1 DMKAFDRVAARWAAA
16 LLLCAVASAGAKAQ
30 DEEFGKNKVQYTHFH
45 WSYIQTDHFDIYFSD
60 GGQYLAEFT
69 ATAAE
74 SAYASISKSFRYQLV
89 NRVPIIVYNSHNDFQ
104 QTNVVS
110 EYLEEGVGGVTELFK
125 NRVILP
131 FEGEYSKF
139 RHVIHHELTHA
150 VVNDMFYGGSIQ
162 SIISNNITLQLPL
175 WFNEGLAEYE
185 SLKWETDSDMFL
197 RDATVHEYLPP
208 ISRMDGYMAYRGGQ
222 ALWWY
227 IAGKYGDQKVGEI
240 LNRIKSTRSVEAGFR
255 GSLGLTMEELNE
267 RFQKEMKVI
276 YWPDIAKREE
286 PQDYARRLT
295 DTRKDG
301 SFYNTS
307 PAISPQGD
315 KVAFISNRNEYFDV
329 FIMNATDGTILQK
342 LVDGQTTANFE
353 ELHLLT
359 PGISWSP
366 DGRRVAIA
374 SKAGEHDAIFLV
386 DVATGAQEELS
397 FDLSGVFS
405 VDWSPKGDAIAFV
418 GNTPSQSDIFLYN
431 LKTKQLENLTDDIY
445 SDERPAWSPDG
456 KKIYFSSDRG
466 DVLTHDSTDIRFH
479 NYNSYDIYSIDVGTR
494 DIVRLTD
501 WERSNQG
508 SPVVSPDG
516 KKILFVSDRNGIN
529 NIYAMDIETGKW
541 RPITNS
547 LSGVYQ
553 LSLSH
558 DGNKLVFSSLINGGF
573 NIFLMRSPFD
583 RDIKTAE
590 LEPTEYFKA
599 LYPPAKEEK
608 PVAAKT
614 ADTVQ
619 RVQALP
625 AMHDTASRAM
635 VMGSD
640 TARVAAAKGT
650 GADTTRVITEK
661 GTGDTT
667 QVAAAGKAAGADTS
681 MYGKDVQ
688 IDFSNYVFNNSYADV
703 VPKDSTIQKLPR
715 ITDNID
721 KEGHYRVNKYK
732 LNFTPDIVYG
742 NAGYDTFYG
751 VTGSTIMVF
760 SDLMGDHQIIF
771 STNLLLDL
779 KNSDFALQYYY
790 LPNRIDFGIGGFHSA
805 RFIALNDIYGGSIYR
820 FQTYGATLSAMYP
833 FNRFDRLEMGLN
845 WFTISKENME
855 ITEAPV
861 ENLTVVVPQLAY
873 IHDTSLWGYTAP
885 MLGSRYKF
893 MLFGTPKFGLS
904 GISFLNATGD
914 YRTYLRL
921 GRNYSLAFRLAGGGS
936 FGGNPQ
942 KFIVGGT
949 SNWINRTFT
958 NDYIPLTQASD
969 YIFLEAGV
977 PLRGYDYNAEIG
989 SRYGLFNF
997 EFRYPLFAFLQ
1008 AGPLPIGLQS
1018 IAGVM
1023 FFDAGSAW
1031 DRGRDYVA
1039 FTHDDQGNLV
1049 TRDLLMGMGTGARI
1063 FFLAFLVRFDIA
1075 WAWNVHSF
1083 SAPKYYF
1090 SLGTDF

>member
-1 DMKAFDRVAARWAAA
+1 MKLFDRTVVRWAAA
-16 LLLCAVASAGAKAQ
+16 LILCVFASGASRAQ
-30 DEEFGKNKVQYTHFH
+30 DEEFGKNKVQYTRFH

-74 SAYASISKSFRYQLV
+74 SAYASLSKSFRYQLV

-110 EYLEEGVGGVTELFK
+110 EYLEEGIGGVTELFK

-131 FEGEYSKF
+131 FEGEYAKF
-139 RHVIHHELTHA
+139 RHVIHHELSHA
-150 VVNDMFYGGSIQ
+150 VINDMFYGGSIQ

-185 SLKWETDSDMFL
+185 ALKWDTDSDMFL

-208 ISRMDGYMAYRGGQ
+208 ISQLYGYFAYRGGQ
-222 ALWWY
+222 SLWWY
-227 IAGKYGDQKVGEI
+227 IAGKYGDQKVGDI
-240 LNRIKSTRSVEAGFR
+240 LNRIKSTRSVEGGFR
-255 GSLGLTMEELNE
+255 GSLGLTLEELNE
-267 RFQKEMKVI
+267 KWQKEMKVI

-286 PQDYARRLT
+286 PADYSRRLT

-329 FIMNATDGTILQK
+329 FIMNATDGSIIQK
-342 LVDGQTTANFE
+342 LVNGQTTNNFE

-366 DGRRVAIA
+366 DGKRIAIA
-374 SKAGEHDAIFLV
+374 SKAGNQDAIFLI
-386 DVATGAQEELS
+386 DVASGDQEQLS
-397 FDLSGVFS
+397 FGLAGIFS

-418 GNTPSQSDIFLYN
+418 GNTASQSDIFVYN
-431 LKTKQLENLTDDIY
+431 LKTKKLVNLTDDIY
-445 SDERPAWSPDG
+445 SDERPTWSPDG
-456 KKIYFSSDRG
+456 KKLYFSSDRG
-466 DVLTHDSTDIRFH
+466 DVVTHDSTDIRFH
-479 NYNSYDIYSIDVGTR
+479 DYNSYDIFSIDVATR
-494 DIVRLTD
+494 DIERLTD
-501 WERSNQG
+501 WSRSNQG

-529 NIYAMDIETGKW
+529 NIYMLNLETKKW

-558 DGNKLVFSSLINGGF
+558 DGSKMVFSSLINGGF

-583 RDIKTAE
+583 RDIKLAE
-590 LEPTEYFKA
+590 LEPTEYFKV
-599 LYPPAKEEK
+599 LYPPAKDQEK
-608 PVAAKT
+608 
-614 ADTVQ
+614 Q
-619 RVQALP
+619 QA
-625 AMHDTASRAM
+625 
-635 VMGSD
+635 
-640 TARVAAAKGT
+640 AAAKPSTARRDSTAPPQAGIT
-650 GADTTRVITEK
+650 PPDTAHPFVSGNPPGETR
-661 GTGDTT
+661 DTT
-667 QVAAAGKAAGADTS
+667 QVAAAGKQAADSTL
-681 MYGKDVQ
+681 YGKDVQ
-688 IDFSNYVFNNSYADV
+688 IDFSSYVFKETFTDA
-703 VPKDSTIQKLPR
+703 VPKDSKIQKLPK
-715 ITDNID
+715 ITENID
-721 KEGHYRVNKYK
+721 KEGHYKVNKYK

-751 VTGSTIMVF
+751 VTGSTIMAF

-790 LPNRIDFGIGGFHSA
+790 LPNRMDFGIGGFHSA
-805 RFIALNDIYGGSIYR
+805 RFIALLDQYGGSIYR
-820 FQTYGATLSAMYP
+820 FQTYGASLSAMYP
-833 FNRFDRLEMGLN
+833 FDRFDRLDMALN

-855 ITEAPV
+855 VSEAPA
-861 ENLTVVVPQLAY
+861 ENLTVIVPQISY
-873 IHDTSLWGYTAP
+873 THDTSLWGYTAP
-885 MLGSRYKF
+885 MLGSRYKLT
-893 MLFGTPKFGLS
+893 LFGTPRFGES
-904 GISFLNATGD
+904 GISFVNATGD

-921 GRNYSLAFRLAGGGS
+921 GRNYSLAFRVAGGGS
-936 FGGNPQ
+936 FGANPQ

-958 NDYIPLTQASD
+958 NDYIPLTNASD
-969 YIFLEAGV
+969 YIFLQAGV
-977 PLRGYDYNAEIG
+977 PLRGYDYNAQIG
-989 SRYGLFNF
+989 SKYGLFNF

-1008 AGPLPIGLQS
+1008 AGPLPLGLQS
-1018 IAGVM
+1018 LAGVM
-1023 FFDAGSAW
+1023 FFDMGSAW

-1039 FTHDDQGNLV
+1039 FTHDENGSLV
-1049 TRDLLMGMGTGARI
+1049 SRDLLMGMGTGARI

-1075 WAWNVHSF
+1075 WAWDVHSF
-1083 SAPKYYF
+1083 SPPKYYF

>member
-1 DMKAFDRVAARWAAA
+1 MKLFDRTVVRWAAA
-16 LLLCAVASAGAKAQ
+16 LILCVFASGASRAQ
-30 DEEFGKNKVQYTHFH
+30 DEEFGKNKVQYTRFH

-74 SAYASISKSFRYQLV
+74 SAYASLSKSFRYQLV

-110 EYLEEGVGGVTELFK
+110 EYLEEGIGGVTELFK

-131 FEGEYSKF
+131 FEGEYAKF
-139 RHVIHHELTHA
+139 RHVIHHELSHA
-150 VVNDMFYGGSIQ
+150 VINDMFYGGSIQ

-185 SLKWETDSDMFL
+185 ALKWDTDSDMFL

-208 ISRMDGYMAYRGGQ
+208 ISQLYGYFAYRGGQ
-222 ALWWY
+222 SLWWY
-227 IAGKYGDQKVGEI
+227 IAGKYGDQKVGDI
-240 LNRIKSTRSVEAGFR
+240 LNRIKSTRSVEGGFR
-255 GSLGLTMEELNE
+255 GSLGLTLEELNE
-267 RFQKEMKVI
+267 KWQKEMKVI

-286 PQDYARRLT
+286 PADYSRRLT

-329 FIMNATDGTILQK
+329 FIMNATDGSIIQK
-342 LVDGQTTANFE
+342 LVNGQTTNNFE

-366 DGRRVAIA
+366 DGKRIAIA
-374 SKAGEHDAIFLV
+374 SKAGNQDAIFLI
-386 DVATGAQEELS
+386 DVASGDQEQLS
-397 FDLSGVFS
+397 FGLAGIFS

-418 GNTPSQSDIFLYN
+418 GNTASQSDIFVYN
-431 LKTKQLENLTDDIY
+431 LKTKKLVNLTDDIY
-445 SDERPAWSPDG
+445 SDERPTWSPDG
-456 KKIYFSSDRG
+456 KKLYFSSDRG
-466 DVLTHDSTDIRFH
+466 DVVTHDSTDIRFH
-479 NYNSYDIYSIDVGTR
+479 DYNSYDIFSIDVATR
-494 DIVRLTD
+494 DIERLTD
-501 WERSNQG
+501 WSRSNQG

-529 NIYAMDIETGKW
+529 NIYMLNLETKKW

-558 DGNKLVFSSLINGGF
+558 DGSKMVFSSLINGGF

-583 RDIKTAE
+583 RDIKLAE
-590 LEPTEYFKA
+590 LEPTEYFKV
-599 LYPPAKEEK
+599 LYPPAKDQEK
-608 PVAAKT
+608 
-614 ADTVQ
+614 Q
-619 RVQALP
+619 QA
-625 AMHDTASRAM
+625 
-635 VMGSD
+635 
-640 TARVAAAKGT
+640 AAAKPSTARRDSTAPPQAGIT
-650 GADTTRVITEK
+650 PPDTAHPFVSGNPPGETR
-661 GTGDTT
+661 DTT
-667 QVAAAGKAAGADTS
+667 QVAAAGKQAADSTL
-681 MYGKDVQ
+681 YGKDVQ
-688 IDFSNYVFNNSYADV
+688 IDFSSYVFKETFTDA
-703 VPKDSTIQKLPR
+703 VPKDSTIQKLPK
-715 ITDNID
+715 ITENID
-721 KEGHYRVNKYK
+721 KEGHYKVNKYK

-751 VTGSTIMVF
+751 VTGSTIMAF

-790 LPNRIDFGIGGFHSA
+790 LPNRMDFGIGGFHSA
-805 RFIALNDIYGGSIYR
+805 RFIALLDQYGGSIYR
-820 FQTYGATLSAMYP
+820 FQTYGASLSAMYP
-833 FNRFDRLEMGLN
+833 FDRFDRLDMALN

-855 ITEAPV
+855 VSEAPA
-861 ENLTVVVPQLAY
+861 ENLTVIVPQISY
-873 IHDTSLWGYTAP
+873 THDTSLWGYTAP
-885 MLGSRYKF
+885 MLGSRYKLT
-893 MLFGTPKFGLS
+893 LFGTPRFGES
-904 GISFLNATGD
+904 GISFVNATGD

-921 GRNYSLAFRLAGGGS
+921 GRNYSLAFRVAGGGS
-936 FGGNPQ
+936 FGANPQ

-958 NDYIPLTQASD
+958 NDYIPLTNASD
-969 YIFLEAGV
+969 YIFLQAGV
-977 PLRGYDYNAEIG
+977 PLRGYDYNAQIG
-989 SRYGLFNF
+989 SKYGLFNF

-1008 AGPLPIGLQS
+1008 AGPLPLGLQS
-1018 IAGVM
+1018 LAGVM
-1023 FFDAGSAW
+1023 FFDMGSAW

-1039 FTHDDQGNLV
+1039 FTHDENGSLV
-1049 TRDLLMGMGTGARI
+1049 SRDLLMGMGTGARI

-1075 WAWNVHSF
+1075 WAWDVHSF
-1083 SAPKYYF
+1083 SPPKYYF

>member
-1 DMKAFDRVAARWAAA
+1 MKLFDRTVVRWAAA
-16 LLLCAVASAGAKAQ
+16 LILCVFASGASRAQ
-30 DEEFGKNKVQYTHFH
+30 DEEFGKNKVQYTRFH

-74 SAYASISKSFRYQLV
+74 SAYASLSKSFRYQLV

-110 EYLEEGVGGVTELFK
+110 EYLEEGIGGVTELFK

-131 FEGEYSKF
+131 FEGEYAKF
-139 RHVIHHELTHA
+139 RHVIHHELSHA
-150 VVNDMFYGGSIQ
+150 VINDMFYGGSIQ

-185 SLKWETDSDMFL
+185 ALKWDTDSDMFL

-208 ISRMDGYMAYRGGQ
+208 ISQLYGYFAYRGGQ
-222 ALWWY
+222 SLWWY
-227 IAGKYGDQKVGEI
+227 IAGKYGDQKVGDI
-240 LNRIKSTRSVEAGFR
+240 LNRIKSTRSVEGGFR
-255 GSLGLTMEELNE
+255 GSLGLTLEELNE
-267 RFQKEMKVI
+267 KWQKEMKVI

-286 PQDYARRLT
+286 PADYARRLT

-329 FIMNATDGTILQK
+329 FIMNATDGSIIQK
-342 LVDGQTTANFE
+342 LVNGQTTNNFE

-366 DGRRVAIA
+366 DGKRIAIA
-374 SKAGEHDAIFLV
+374 SKAGNQDAIFLI
-386 DVATGAQEELS
+386 DVASGDQEQLS
-397 FDLSGVFS
+397 FGLAGIFS

-418 GNTPSQSDIFLYN
+418 GNTASQSDIFVYN
-431 LKTKQLENLTDDIY
+431 LKTKKLVNLTDDIY
-445 SDERPAWSPDG
+445 SDERPTWSPDG
-456 KKIYFSSDRG
+456 KKLYFSSDRG
-466 DVLTHDSTDIRFH
+466 DVVTHDSTDIRFH
-479 NYNSYDIYSIDVGTR
+479 DYNSYDIFSIDVATR
-494 DIVRLTD
+494 DIERLTD
-501 WERSNQG
+501 WSRSNQG

-529 NIYAMDIETGKW
+529 NIYMLNLETKKW

-558 DGNKLVFSSLINGGF
+558 DGSKMVFSSLINGGF

-583 RDIKTAE
+583 RDIKLAE
-590 LEPTEYFKA
+590 LEPTEYFKV
-599 LYPPAKEEK
+599 LYPPAKDQEK
-608 PVAAKT
+608 
-614 ADTVQ
+614 Q
-619 RVQALP
+619 QA
-625 AMHDTASRAM
+625 
-635 VMGSD
+635 
-640 TARVAAAKGT
+640 AAAKPSTARRDSTAPPQAGIT
-650 GADTTRVITEK
+650 PPDTAHPFVSGNPPGETR
-661 GTGDTT
+661 DTT
-667 QVAAAGKAAGADTS
+667 QVAAAGKQAADSTL
-681 MYGKDVQ
+681 YGKDVQ
-688 IDFSNYVFNNSYADV
+688 IDFSSYVFKETFTDA
-703 VPKDSTIQKLPR
+703 VPKDSTIQKLPK
-715 ITDNID
+715 ITENID
-721 KEGHYRVNKYK
+721 KEGHYKVNKYK

-751 VTGSTIMVF
+751 VTGSTIMAF

-790 LPNRIDFGIGGFHSA
+790 LPNRMDFGIGGFHSA
-805 RFIALNDIYGGSIYR
+805 RFIALLDQYGGSIYR
-820 FQTYGATLSAMYP
+820 FQTYGASLSAMYP
-833 FNRFDRLEMGLN
+833 FDRFDRLDMALN

-855 ITEAPV
+855 VSEAPA
-861 ENLTVVVPQLAY
+861 ENLTVIVPQISY
-873 IHDTSLWGYTAP
+873 THDTSLWGYTAP
-885 MLGSRYKF
+885 MLGSRYKLT
-893 MLFGTPKFGLS
+893 LFGTPRFGES
-904 GISFLNATGD
+904 GISFVNATGD

-921 GRNYSLAFRLAGGGS
+921 GRNYSLAFRVAGGGS
-936 FGGNPQ
+936 FGANPQ

-958 NDYIPLTQASD
+958 NDYIPLTNASD
-969 YIFLEAGV
+969 YIFLQAGV
-977 PLRGYDYNAEIG
+977 PLRGYDYNAQIG
-989 SRYGLFNF
+989 SKYGLFNF

-1008 AGPLPIGLQS
+1008 AGPLPLGLQS
-1018 IAGVM
+1018 LAGVM
-1023 FFDAGSAW
+1023 FFDMGSAW

-1039 FTHDDQGNLV
+1039 FTHDENGSLV
-1049 TRDLLMGMGTGARI
+1049 SRDLLMGMGTGARI

-1075 WAWNVHSF
+1075 WAWDVHSF
-1083 SAPKYYF
+1083 SPPKYYF

>member
-1 DMKAFDRVAARWAAA
+1 MKRFDRGVVRWAAA
-16 LLLCAVASAGAKAQ
+16 LILCVCASGVSRAQ
-30 DEEFGKNKVQYTHFH
+30 DEAFGKNKVQYTRFH

-60 GGQYLAEFT
+60 GGDYLAEFT

-74 SAYASISKSFRYQLV
+74 SAYASLSRSFRYQLV

-110 EYLEEGVGGVTELFK
+110 EYLEEGIGGVTELFK

-139 RHVIHHELTHA
+139 RHVIHHELSHA
-150 VVNDMFYGGSIQ
+150 VINDMFYGGSIQ

-185 SLKWETDSDMFL
+185 ALKWDTDSDMFL

-208 ISRMDGYMAYRGGQ
+208 ISQLYGYFAYRGGQ
-222 ALWWY
+222 SLWWY

-240 LNRIKSTRSVEAGFR
+240 LNRIKSTRSVEGGFR
-255 GSLGLTMEELNE
+255 GSLGLTLEELNE
-267 RFQKEMKVI
+267 KWQKEMKVI

-286 PQDYARRLT
+286 PADYSRRLT

-329 FIMNATDGTILQK
+329 FIMNATDGTIIQK
-342 LVDGQTTANFE
+342 LVNGQTTNNFE

-366 DGRRVAIA
+366 DGKRIAIA
-374 SKAGEHDAIFLV
+374 SKAGNQDAIFLI
-386 DVATGAQEELS
+386 DVATGDQEQLS
-397 FDLSGVFS
+397 FELAGIFS

-418 GNTPSQSDIFLYN
+418 GNTASQSDIFVYN
-431 LKTKQLENLTDDIY
+431 LKTKKLVNLTDDIY

-456 KKIYFSSDRG
+456 KKLYFSSDRG
-466 DVLTHDSTDIRFH
+466 DVVTHDSTDIRFH
-479 NYNSYDIYSIDVGTR
+479 DYNSYDIFSIDVATR
-494 DIVRLTD
+494 DIERLTD
-501 WERSNQG
+501 WSRSNQG

-529 NIYAMDIETGKW
+529 NINMLNLQTKKS

-558 DGNKLVFSSLINGGF
+558 DGSKMVFSSLINGGF

-583 RDIKTAE
+583 RDIKLAD
-590 LEPTEYFKA
+590 LETTEYFKV
-599 LYPPAKEEK
+599 LYPPAKDQEK
-608 PVAAKT
+608 QQAMAAKPSAVRRDSAALPQAGIALPDTSHPVAAGN
-614 ADTVQ
+614 
-619 RVQALP
+619 P
-625 AMHDTASRAM
+625 
-635 VMGSD
+635 
-640 TARVAAAKGT
+640 T
-650 GADTTRVITEK
+650 GETR
-661 GTGDTT
+661 DTT
-667 QVAAAGKAAGADTS
+667 QVAAAGKAAADS
-681 MYGKDVQ
+681 ALYGKDVQ
-688 IDFSNYVFNNSYADV
+688 IDFSNYVFKETFTDA
-703 VPKDSTIQKLPR
+703 VPKDSTIQKLPK
-715 ITDNID
+715 ITENID
-721 KEGHYRVNKYK
+721 KEGHYKVNKYK

-751 VTGSTIMVF
+751 VTGSTIMAF

-790 LPNRIDFGIGGFHSA
+790 LPNRMDFGIGGFHSA
-805 RFIALNDIYGGSIYR
+805 RFIALLDQFGGSIYR
-820 FQTYGATLSAMYP
+820 FQTYGAALSAMYP
-833 FNRFDRLEMGLN
+833 FDRFDRLEMGLN

-855 ITEAPV
+855 VTEMPS
-861 ENLTVVVPQLAY
+861 ENLTVVVPQLSY
-873 IHDTSLWGYTAP
+873 VHDTSLWGYTAP

-893 MLFGTPKFGLS
+893 TLFGTPKFGLS
-904 GISFLNATGD
+904 GISFVNATAD

-921 GRNYSLAFRLAGGGS
+921 GRNYSMAFRVAGGGS
-936 FGGNPQ
+936 FGANPQ

-958 NDYIPLTQASD
+958 NDYIPLTNASD
-969 YIFLEAGV
+969 YIFLQAGV
-977 PLRGYDYNAEIG
+977 PLRGYDYNAQIG
-989 SRYGLFNF
+989 SKYGLFNF

-1018 IAGVM
+1018 LAGVM
-1023 FFDAGSAW
+1023 FFDMGSAW
-1031 DRGRDYVA
+1031 DKGRDYVA
-1039 FTHDDQGNLV
+1039 FTHNENGNLV
-1049 TRDLLMGMGTGARI
+1049 SRDLLMGMGTGARI

-1075 WAWNVHSF
+1075 WAWDVHSF
-1083 SAPKYYF
+1083 SPPKYYF